1 MKNMQTSIFDIT
13 DNYHGGN
20 GYSILANESIR
31 EAKVR
36 LRNMVVAYVAEQ
48 DEYGATSDEV
58 EQGLGMSHQTISARL
73 TEAKALGM
81 VEDSGMKRKTRSG
94 RNACVLVAV

>member
-48 DEYGATSDEV
+48 TNTVQPA
-58 EQGLGMSHQTISARL
+58 M
-73 TEAKALGM
+73 
-81 VEDSGMKRKTRSG
+81 RSSKD
-94 RNACVLVAV
+94 